1 MKYSIL
7 VTITRELMKQPE
19 RPGFLISRLAYL
31 FRMRIE
37 DLLADN
43 DSELSAEES
52 ALLMVLVESEQPL
65 RRGEFAEIMLRDK
78 TTITRQIDRMEA
90 KGLVERKQD
99 PSDGRAVLIYPTSK
113 GTRQI
118 SKLLP
123 HAKALRQSLK
133 RGLTAEEWEIG
144 MRVMGQMKN
153 NLIDMDTKK

>member
-1 MKYSIL
+1 MKYSFL
-7 VTITRELMKQPE
+7 VTIERALMQQPE

-31 FRMRIE
+31 FRLRIE

-78 TTITRQIDRMEA
+78 TTITRQIDKMEA

-113 GTRQI
+113 GTRQM

-133 RGLTAEEWEIG
+133 RGLSAEEWEIG

-153 NLIDMDTKK
+153 NLIAMDTKK

>member
-1 MKYSIL
+1 
-7 VTITRELMKQPE
+7 MKQPE

>member
-1 MKYSIL
+1 MQ
-7 VTITRELMKQPE
+7 QPE

-31 FRMRIE
+31 FRLRIE

-78 TTITRQIDRMEA
+78 TTITRQIDKMEA

-113 GTRQI
+113 GTRQM

-133 RGLTAEEWEIG
+133 RGLSAEEWEIG

-153 NLIDMDTKK
+153 NLIAMDTKK

>member
-1 MKYSIL
+1 MQ
-7 VTITRELMKQPE
+7 QPE

-78 TTITRQIDRMEA
+78 TTITRQIDKMEA

-99 PSDGRAVLIYPTSK
+99 PNDGRAVLIYPTSK
-113 GTRQI
+113 GTRQM
-118 SKLLP
+118 SRLLP
-123 HAKALRQSLK
+123 HAKALRQRLK

-153 NLIDMDTKK
+153 NLIAMDTKK

>member
-1 MKYSIL
+1 
-7 VTITRELMKQPE
+7 MKQPE

-31 FRMRIE
+31 FRMRVE

-43 DSELSAEES
+43 ASELSAEES

-78 TTITRQIDRMEA
+78 TTITRQIDRMEV

-99 PSDGRAVLIYPTSK
+99 PNDGRAVLIYPTSK

-118 SKLLP
+118 RTLLP